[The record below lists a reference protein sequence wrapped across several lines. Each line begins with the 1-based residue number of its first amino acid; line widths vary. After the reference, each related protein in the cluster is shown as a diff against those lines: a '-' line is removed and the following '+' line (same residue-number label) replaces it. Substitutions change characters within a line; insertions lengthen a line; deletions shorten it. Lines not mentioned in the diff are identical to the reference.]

1 MTKQSTKKAILGA
14 AVVVAMAPLSATVA
28 SARETTQVPAKHV
41 VALGQ
46 GRFAIA
52 SASQNRVYRLD
63 RQGRATVLAGT
74 GLNAPSALAVDSS
87 GNLYVSD
94 TGNHR
99 IGRVEA
105 GSRIVTTVAG
115 KDAGLKHPTGLALD
129 GLGNLYVAD
138 TGNHRIR
145 RIDVASGVIETVA
158 GTGEAGFSVDGEI
171 ATSASLNEPTGLAYD
186 AVMGRLLI
194 VDTANHRVVAL
205 EADGTLR
212 TVVGDGR
219 PGFAGDGGL
228 AVEARLKF
236 PSAVSVDGQGNVM
249 VADAGNGRVR
259 RIDASL
265 QIATL
270 AEAAGASFTN
280 DVLQTSSTNQHIN
293 VVAPKRREEW
303 AVGSEKVIRWTHNIG
318 KGQFV
323 VEVSRDG
330 GLSWE
335 TAPTSQNVSVGNS
348 NASSVTWKVTGPSTR
363 TGLLRVR
370 SLGNNP
376 VIGVSAPIG
385 IWYTD

>member
-14 AVVVAMAPLSATVA
+14 AVVVAMTPFSAAVA
-28 SARETTQVPAKHV
+28 SARETSPVPAKHV

-46 GRFAIA
+46 GRYAVA
-52 SASQNRVYRLD
+52 SASENRVYRLD
-63 RQGRATVLAGT
+63 RQGRATVLAAT
-74 GLNAPSALAVDSS
+74 GFKAPSALAVDST
-87 GNLYVSD
+87 GNLYVAD

-99 IGRVEA
+99 IRRVEA
-105 GSRIVTTVAG
+105 GTRIVTTVVG
-115 KDAGLKHPTGLALD
+115 KEAGLKHPTGVALD
-129 GLGNLYVAD
+129 LEGNLYVAD

-145 RIDVASGVIETVA
+145 RIDAVSGAIETVA
-158 GTGEAGFSVDGEI
+158 GTGEAGFSVDGELG
-171 ATSASLNEPTGLAYD
+171 TNASLNEPTGLAFD
-186 AVMGRLLI
+186 SVMGRLLI
-194 VDTANHRVVAL
+194 ADTANHRVLSL
-205 EADGTLR
+205 ESDGTLR
-212 TVVGDGR
+212 TLVGDGR
-219 PGFAGDGGL
+219 PGFSGDGGL

-236 PSAVSVDGQGNVM
+236 PSAVSVDGEGNVL

-270 AEAAGASFTN
+270 AQASGVSFTN

-335 TAPTSQNVSVGNS
+335 GAPTSQNVSVGNS
-348 NASSVTWKVTGPSTR
+348 NAVAVTWTVTGPSTR
-363 TGLLRVR
+363 TGLIRVR
-370 SLGNNP
+370 SLGTTQ
-376 VIGVSAPIG
+376 ISGVSAPIG

>member
-1 MTKQSTKKAILGA
+1 
-14 AVVVAMAPLSATVA
+14 
-28 SARETTQVPAKHV
+28 
-41 VALGQ
+41 
-46 GRFAIA
+46 
-52 SASQNRVYRLD
+52 
-63 RQGRATVLAGT
+63 VLAGK
-74 GLNAPSALAVDSS
+74 GFNAPSALAADSS
-87 GNLYVSD
+87 GNLYVAD

-99 IGRVEA
+99 IRRVEA

-115 KDAGLKHPTGLALD
+115 QDAALKHPTGLALD

-145 RIDVASGVIETVA
+145 RIEISSGTIETVA

-186 AVMGRLLI
+186 VVMGRLLI

-219 PGFAGDGGL
+219 PGFAGDGGP
-228 AVEARLKF
+228 AVEARLEF

-270 AEAAGASFTN
+270 AQAAGASFTN

-293 VVAPKRREEW
+293 VVAPKKREEW
-303 AVGSEKVIRWTHNIG
+303 AVGSQHVIRWTHNIG

-335 TAPTSQNVSVGNS
+335 TAPTSQNVSVGNA
-348 NASSVTWKVTGPSTR
+348 NAASVTWTVTGPSTR
-363 TGLLRVR
+363 TGLIRVR
-370 SLGNNP
+370 SLGANQ
-376 VIGVSAPIG
+376 VTGVSAPIG